1 MIRRSLSPFLWLLL
15 VLATFSTT
23 LCATERR
30 PLSIIFL
37 DIDGVLMGARDL
49 DPLRTRIRQKLVQLF
64 GKKDDSYREYTELE
78 WRIAASHFL
87 SKEAVDHLQTLIERA
102 SRITDIGIVLSSAWR
117 LDGTLFEIKHQ
128 VFAMYPFAKRIID
141 KTPEDDWWR
150 KKRGEVELSPIALKK
165 YGFPLKT
172 RGAQID
178 YWLRENRAPLG
189 IRNFVIIDDVD
200 DEMRVRHSSHFIEV
214 EGLFSQIDAER
225 AYHILTQF

>member
-1 MIRRSLSPFLWLLL
+1 MIKRVLSPFLLTLLL
-15 VLATFSTT
+15 LATFST
-23 LCATERR
+23 LCAVERK

-37 DIDGVLMGARDL
+37 DIDGVLIGARDL
-49 DPLRTRIRQKLVQLF
+49 DPLRTGIRQKLVHLF

-78 WRIAASHFL
+78 WRIASSYFL
-87 SKEAVDHLQTLIERA
+87 SKEAVDHLQKLIERA
-102 SRITDIGIVLSSAWR
+102 SRVTDIGIVLSSAWR
-117 LDGTLFEIKHQ
+117 LDATLWEIKHQ
-128 VFAMYPFAKRIID
+128 VFAMYPFAQRIID

-150 KKRGEVELSPIALKK
+150 KKRGEAELSPIALKK
-165 YGFPLKT
+165 YGFSLKT

-178 YWLRENRAPLG
+178 YWLRENRTPLG

-214 EGLFSQIDAER
+214 EGLFSKADAER